1 MWNHNFDYVSEG
13 NWTFSAIQQNNGSDR
28 PQSEAAVNF
37 LFAKKKNLSNC
48 IQSLLFLSIFMHV
61 VTVLFVQS
69 YACHV
74 KVILA
79 QC

>member
-1 MWNHNFDYVSEG
+1 MWNHNFDFVSEG
-13 NWTFSAIQQNNGSDR
+13 NCTFSAIQQNNGSDR
-28 PQSEAAVNF
+28 PQTEAAVNF
-37 LFAKKKNLSNC
+37 LYLKKNLSNC
-48 IQSLLFLSIFMHV
+48 IQILLFLSIFMRV

-74 KVILA
+74 KIILA